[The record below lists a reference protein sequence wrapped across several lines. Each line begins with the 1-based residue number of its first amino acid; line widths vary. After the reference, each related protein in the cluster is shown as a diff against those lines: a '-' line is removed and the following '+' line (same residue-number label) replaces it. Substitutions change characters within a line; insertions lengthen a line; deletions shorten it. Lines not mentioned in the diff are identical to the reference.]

1 MVIRNFIYY
10 IMVNLFNTYLY
21 NPLLNF
27 LIYLY
32 HNFSFGDIGIAVILL
47 TVLVRIVLF
56 PVFYKGAKDQAIMQK
71 IAPKLKE
78 IQTKHKDDKEKQV
91 KETMALYKDH
101 KVNPFS
107 QIFLLLIQLP
117 IMIAIFKIFS
127 DGIKTITDLNPYFFG
142 LIDLTQKNLILVL
155 IAAGLQFY
163 QTKLM
168 IPKTDKNAKDLSP
181 AEKMG
186 KQMMYIGPVMTVLIF
201 SSLPS
206 VISLY
211 WLTFSAFSVIQQIVI
226 NKRLNINQELKEEG
240 KKMGIE

>member
-1 MVIRNFIYY
+1 
-10 IMVNLFNTYLY
+10 MVNLFNSYLY

-78 IQTKHKDDKEKQV
+78 IQVKHKDDKEKQV

-127 DGIKTITDLNPYFFG
+127 VGIKTISNLNPYFLGFV
-142 LIDLTQKNLILVL
+142 DLTQKNLILVL
-155 IAAGLQFY
+155 IAAALQFY

-168 IPKTDKNAKDLSP
+168 LPKTDKNAKDLSP

>member
-1 MVIRNFIYY
+1 MT
-10 IMVNLFNTYLY
+10 NLFNSYLY

-27 LIYLY
+27 LTYLY
-32 HNFSFGDIGIAVILL
+32 HNYSFGDIGIAVIIL

-78 IQTKHKDDKEKQV
+78 IQTKHKDNKEKQV
-91 KETMALYKDH
+91 QETMALYKDH

-127 DGIKTITDLNPYFFG
+127 VGIKTISDLNPYFLG
-142 LIDLTQKNLILVL
+142 LVDLTQKNLIIVV
-155 IAAGLQFY
+155 IAAVLQFY
-163 QTKLM
+163 QSKLM
-168 IPKTDKNAKDLSP
+168 LPKIDKNAKNLS
-181 AEKMG
+181 ATEKMG
-186 KQMMYIGPVMTVLIF
+186 RQMMYIGPVMTVLIF

-211 WLTFSAFSVIQQIVI
+211 WLTFSVFSVIQQIVI